1 MLLRVLRRRSLA
13 DIETPQEFAEICIPA
28 QHDVPDLSPSLY
40 EVSAEQRIQAS
51 TEHAA
56 SFLRD
61 PVTSTRV
68 VDLADLSLVIRRTL
82 GRTQFLLTRSAHRE
96 GVFPDVEAQVDLAGR
111 LLAQLPERT
120 SVITKEDSREY
131 IRRRLAAGDDE
142 WRNWLEALAEGSGWS
157 RLGHRS

>member
-13 DIETPQEFAEICIPA
+13 DIETPQELADICFPA
-28 QHDVPDLSPSLY
+28 RGGAPDLSPSLY
-40 EVSAEQRIQAS
+40 EVSSEQRIQAS

-68 VDLADLSLVIRRTL
+68 VDLADFSSPIRRTL

-96 GVFPDVEAQVDLAGR
+96 GIFADVEAQVDLAGR

-120 SVITKEDSREY
+120 SVITKEESREY
-131 IRRRLAAGDDE
+131 IRKRLAVGDDE
-142 WRNWLEALAEGSGWS
+142 WKDWLEVLTEGSGWS
-157 RLGHRS
+157 KLIQRS